1 MVGTYNRKNFIFEQQ
16 TQTCTYKVNIIELT
30 ENKIYSIYIELKIFY
45 NTYLFSWRSVELT
58 LDSIIY
64 PLGMVVPKYL
74 CFLE

>member
-45 NTYLFSWRSVELT
+45 NTYLFSWRSVESSRSRVDVGLHY
-58 LDSIIY
+58 LSIRN
-64 PLGMVVPKYL
+64 GST
-74 CFLE
+74 